1 MIDLPARKGAARTSY
16 LEGWRLYPLSMVG
29 HHAQGAGIAYAAW
42 QGTAPL
48 IAMAGLWTTLYIAY
62 QALSVL
68 RKNDSPGL
76 DIVDLMAGF
85 AACVAVLAVLEAT

>member
-1 MIDLPARKGAARTSY
+1 MARKTY
-16 LEGWRLYPLSMVG
+16 FQGWRLYPFSMAG
-29 HHAQGAGIAYAAW
+29 HHVQGAGVAYAAW

-48 IAMAGLWTTLYIAY
+48 IALAALWAALYVAY

-76 DIVDLMAGF
+76 DIADFMAGF
-85 AACVAVLAVLEAT
+85 ALCAVALAALEAT